1 MLSKNIFLITGG
13 CGFIGSNFIEML
25 LSQGHKVINIDT
37 YSYAANKKIN
47 NKFLK
52 NKNYF
57 FYKSNYNNSS
67 LLKKILFKYK
77 INKIVNFAAE
87 SHVDNSIM
95 GPIKFIKNNVYDFS
109 IFLHE
114 SAKYFFKKKVKNFT
128 FLHVSTDEVYG
139 SLNLKQKSFK
149 EENKFYPN
157 SPYSASKASSDLIA
171 RSWYKT
177 YKFPIIVSNCSNNY
191 GKYQNSEKLIP
202 LVIKK
207 AINIKKIPVYGN
219 GKNIRD
225 WLHVEDHCN
234 ALYQLC
240 TKGIHGQHY
249 NIGGGTEISNIEIV
263 KLICKFLDK
272 TKPLK
277 NKKYSSL
284 ITFVKDRKGHDFR
297 YSVNYRK
304 IKKQLNW
311 EPRVNFYHG
320 LENTILWYLKNH

>member
-1 MLSKNIFLITGG
+1 ML
-13 CGFIGSNFIEML
+13 FISPRNPFSDRFSGD
-25 LSQGHKVINIDT
+25 VIR
-37 YSYAANKKIN
+37 AK
-47 NKFLK
+47 
-52 NKNYF
+52 
-57 FYKSNYNNSS
+57 
-67 LLKKILFKYK
+67 
-77 INKIVNFAAE
+77 
-87 SHVDNSIM
+87 
-95 GPIKFIKNNVYDFS
+95 KFIK
-109 IFLHE
+109 
-114 SAKYFFKKKVKNFT
+114 FFGEQFDTTVISLEKFNSKKKIKKIKLVT
-128 FLHVSTDEVYG
+128 
-139 SLNLKQKSFK
+139 FK